1 MFVFY
6 ATTVWMC
13 FLENHTTPL
22 QNVFIFSR
30 LLDKE
35 KSVWLEI
42 EREGEGNILV
52 KNIGRQS
59 KYLLYLYSLYPRT

>member
-1 MFVFY
+1 
-6 ATTVWMC
+6 MC
-13 FLENHTTPL
+13 FLEKHTTPL

-52 KNIGRQS
+52 KNRGRQS